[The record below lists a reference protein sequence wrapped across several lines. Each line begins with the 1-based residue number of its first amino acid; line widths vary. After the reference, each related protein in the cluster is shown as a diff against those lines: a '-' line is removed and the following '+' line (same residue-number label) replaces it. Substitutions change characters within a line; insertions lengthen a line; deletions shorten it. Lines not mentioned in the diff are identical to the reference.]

1 MKKKSFIKVKPLKF
15 YKKPGYPGKECY
27 EADPYLLL
35 SYVPG
40 SWLKKPLAV
49 GALLAFVF
57 SGSTP
62 TAANE
67 SLHSTTTKSK
77 KVANK
82 EKTAVDTNT
91 NANTRQDEQK
101 PDHKQGSVAIAPLF
115 IHGSG
120 TGATG
125 CIVMSPPVF
134 LPEEE
139 AIEIILSQLKK
150 EGFQFEIR
158 DHILPGVF
166 TREVMATYDGKWNP
180 KKIELDV
187 QYPFYFD
194 LYDKQHNLGIKFV
207 SGENYFKLGGPSNT
221 STVQGYNMID
231 IAQAVREKLRDYN
244 KTNAAVF
251 YDPLN
256 HEKYPRGSH
265 KEALKQAGQ
274 ELRKQVNN
282 FIRWLK

>member
-1 MKKKSFIKVKPLKF
+1 M
-15 YKKPGYPGKECY
+15 
-27 EADPYLLL
+27 LLHYRPF

-40 SWLKKPLAV
+40 SWLKKPLTV
-49 GALLAFVF
+49 GALLAFIF

-67 SLHSTTTKSK
+67 SLHPTTTKSK
-77 KVANK
+77 NIVNK
-82 EKTAVDTNT
+82 EKTGVDTNT
-91 NANTRQDEQK
+91 NANTRVDEQK
-101 PDHKQGSVAIAPLF
+101 PDHKQESVAIAPLF

-139 AIEIILSQLKK
+139 AVEIILSQLKT
-150 EGFQFEIR
+150 EGFQFEMR

-166 TREVMATYDGKWNP
+166 TREVIATYEAKWKP
-180 KKIELDV
+180 RQIELDV

-194 LYDKQHNLGIKFV
+194 LYDEQLNLGIKFV
-207 SGENYFKLGGPSNT
+207 SRENYFKLGGPANT
-221 STVQGYNMID
+221 SSVQDYNMID
-231 IAQAVREKLRDYN
+231 IAQAVREKLSDYN

-251 YDPLN
+251 YDPMVN
-256 HEKYPRGSH
+256 YERYPRGSR
-265 KEALKQAGQ
+265 KEALKQAGR
-274 ELRKQVNN
+274 ELRNQVNN
-282 FIRWLK
+282 FIHWLKHEIVSKEGSR